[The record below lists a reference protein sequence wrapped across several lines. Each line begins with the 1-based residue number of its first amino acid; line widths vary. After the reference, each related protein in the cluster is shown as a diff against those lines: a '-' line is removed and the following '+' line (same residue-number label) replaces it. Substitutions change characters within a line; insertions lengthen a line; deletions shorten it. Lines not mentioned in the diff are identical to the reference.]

1 MAYRK
6 EWLDAEKAEALR
18 LGIGWYDL
26 TRDQKQRIR
35 AGERVELT
43 FIQRQQYRGPRAR

>member
-1 MAYRK
+1 MAYPK
-6 EWLDAEKAEALR
+6 AWLDAEKAEALR

-26 TRDQKQRIR
+26 TAEQKRRIR

-43 FIQRQQYRGPRAR
+43 FIQRQQYGPRTR